1 MTSVGP
7 AHAMIVETFF
17 LVADKRSLRTLF
29 YQDLCRGQGSGPGRG
44 DMPGRQPASGQLRLS
59 RLGQD
64 RFNLQRS
71 GTQAWRGRA
80 EALGRS
86 LAILGLGDL
95 VDPAEGVRAVP
106 VLDPDQLRAQPHRHG
121 PGLARA
127 DRPAA
132 CGTAAVI
139 T

>member
-71 GTQAWRGRA
+71 RAAPERPPDISEMSGGRSGNQAWRGRA

-86 LAILGLGDL
+86 LAILGLARVSDDL
-95 VDPAEGVRAVP
+95 GR
-106 VLDPDQLRAQPHRHG
+106 G
-121 PGLARA
+121 
-127 DRPAA
+127 
-132 CGTAAVI
+132 
-139 T
+139 